1 MQLGQGQTSSPGPT
15 FAISAKADPK
25 YCRHCFPEFEIPH
38 IDTLNARRTGE
49 WYPFT
54 DAVYGHRWQVHANKA
69 EVKFCAEREA
79 GAAFLRAMKAN
90 SVGVDALLPGA

>member
-1 MQLGQGQTSSPGPT
+1 MQLGQGQTSSPRPT
-15 FAISAKADPK
+15 FAISAKADLK

-38 IDTLNARRTGE
+38 IDTLNTRRTGE

-79 GAAFLRAMKAN
+79 GAAFLRAMKAD